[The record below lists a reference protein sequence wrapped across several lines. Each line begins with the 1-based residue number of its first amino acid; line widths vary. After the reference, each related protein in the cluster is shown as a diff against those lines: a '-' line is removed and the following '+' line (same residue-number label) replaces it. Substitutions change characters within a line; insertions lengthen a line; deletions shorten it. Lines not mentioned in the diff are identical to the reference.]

1 MGDKNVMDAATRAIR
16 IQIADE
22 RRNILMAQE
31 RINAL
36 TKAEVMVE
44 QAIAQFEKS
53 QTLKPAGD
61 PA

>member
-1 MGDKNVMDAATRAIR
+1 MDKNVMDAATRAIR

-22 RRNILMAQE
+22 QRGIVLAQE

-36 TKAEVMVE
+36 TKAEIRVE
-44 QAIAQFEKS
+44 QAIAEFEKA
-53 QTLKPAGD
+53 QARKPAGD